1 MTTKKTQE
9 KSTTRRRLNGVVI
22 STKMMKTVSVQVD
35 RTVLHAKYQKR
46 YTVSKKYLAH
56 NEIEGL
62 QAGDKVIIEETRPL
76 SALKRWRVVTKV

>member
-9 KSTTRRRLNGVVI
+9 KSTTRRRLSGVVI
-22 STKMMKTVSVQVD
+22 ATKMTKTVSVQVD

-76 SALKRWRVVTKV
+76 SALKRWRVVSKV

>member
-9 KSTTRRRLNGVVI
+9 KSTTRRRLTGVVI
-22 STKMMKTVSVQVD
+22 STKMTKTVSVQVD

-56 NEIEGL
+56 NEIDGL

-76 SALKRWRVVTKV
+76 SALKRWRVVSKV